1 MLVASSARL
10 VSRLALG
17 LGALGLLACA
27 ELPDGL
33 LGQGGGDEGG
43 GSPNATATTSTS
55 GSSSSSSGVG
65 GAGGETGQTATFEI
79 AVNASDTTLELRD
92 STELE
97 ITVTPNGYVGTV
109 LVGIA
114 GLPTDVTS
122 TISPTMVE
130 LDGSTTAT
138 ATLSIESAS
147 DTVTGDFAFTLNA
160 AAPEGTKSVTAN
172 LTVAPVITIYI
183 PADLA
188 SYSGSNTAFGPFP
201 TMIKALPGMS
211 ASNTISVR
219 FFNQD
224 SVPHEIHASAPDQGF
239 PHGNGDIDP
248 NSFDGQ
254 TRNVNAPG
262 TYDFYPHDLANGTT
276 IPSHRHPVSIV
287 IQ

>member
-1 MLVASSARL
+1 ML
-10 VSRLALG
+10 SRFVLG

-43 GSPNATATTSTS
+43 GSPSTS
-55 GSSSSSSGVG
+55 ASSGSTSSSGTSSSSGG
-65 GAGGETGQTATFEI
+65 TGGESGQTADFEI
-79 AVNASDTTLELRD
+79 AVSASDTTIELRD
-92 STELE
+92 SAELE
-97 ITVTPNGYVGTV
+97 ISVTPNGYVGTV
-109 LVGIA
+109 IVGIA
-114 GLPTDVTS
+114 GLPADVTS

-130 LDGSTTAT
+130 LDGSTVAT
-138 ATLSIESAS
+138 TTLSIASAS
-147 DTVTGDFAFTLNA
+147 DTVTGSFSFTLNA
-160 AAPEGTKSVTAN
+160 AAPEGTKSVTAG

-183 PADLA
+183 PPALS
-188 SYSGSNTAFGPFP
+188 SYTGQDTAFGPFP
-201 TMIKALPGMS
+201 TMIKALPNMS
-211 ASNTISVR
+211 AANTISVR

-276 IPSHRHPVSIV
+276 IPGRIV